1 MIKVSTML
9 YVRPSENTASVEN
22 TREFLEKYEVR
33 DVITKMMEND
43 QLQMEFGAFLVDL
56 LVYEVEEQFIKFLFA
71 NHAAP
76 GLIYCGTIDHPDTM
90 WVDLKS
96 LLPVTAEVNFEDVM
110 TGRVITDEVLAN
122 KDSYNIMQ
130 LICDDAENECY
141 TALVMRIED
150 NDEDDEDLDMYV
162 IDADTH
168 VC

>member
-90 WVDLKS
+90 WVDLTS
-96 LLPVTAEVNFEDVM
+96 LLPNTAQITFEDM
-110 TGRVITDEVLAN
+110 LTGLDITEDVIAN
-122 KDSYNIMQ
+122 KDNYNVMQ
-130 LICDDAENECY
+130 LICDDADYHQY
-141 TALVMRIED
+141 TAFVMKVED
-150 NDEDDEDLDMYV
+150 EEEDDEDDIYIV
-162 IDADTH
+162 DANTH

>member
-90 WVDLKS
+90 WVDLTS
-96 LLPVTAEVNFEDVM
+96 LLPNTAQITFEDM
-110 TGRVITDEVLAN
+110 LTGVDITEDVIAN
-122 KDSYNIMQ
+122 KDNYNVMQ
-130 LICDDAENECY
+130 LICDDAQYHYY
-141 TALVMRIED
+141 TAFVMKVED
-150 NDEDDEDLDMYV
+150 EEEDDEDDIYIV
-162 IDADTH
+162 DANTH